1 MRVKITNEEMIVLG
15 KFIKDKSGIV
25 LDESKAY
32 LFESR
37 LSPLLDELNCPNYMM
52 LYERVRKDYSNVL
65 TTRLIDAVCTNETS
79 FFRDKSPFLLI
90 VQKLAPDFY
99 EKNPSGTLS
108 VWSAASSTGQEVYS
122 VIMQLTDAGI
132 CAPRFKMKFLG
143 TDISDFALTKA
154 SRGRYSKFELA
165 RGMEGPKLHK
175 YFVPVGEEWAVKDE
189 IRSMVMFR
197 KANLLDP
204 ANLSLL
210 GKFDVILCRNVAIYF
225 SNEDKRKL
233 FNCLATMLHPGGT
246 LLIGSTESLF
256 GVTDRFQRKE
266 FRGAVYYDK
275 TI

>member
-1 MRVKITNEEMIVLG
+1 
-15 KFIKDKSGIV
+15 
-25 LDESKAY
+25 
-32 LFESR
+32 
-37 LSPLLDELNCPNYMM
+37 
-52 LYERVRKDYSNVL
+52 
-65 TTRLIDAVCTNETS
+65 
-79 FFRDKSPFLLI
+79 
-90 VQKLAPDFY
+90 
-99 EKNPSGTLS
+99 
-108 VWSAASSTGQEVYS
+108 
-122 VIMQLTDAGI
+122 MQLTDAGI